1 MDKFEKL
8 TGIAAPLPIVNV
20 DTDMII
26 PKQYL
31 KTIKR
36 TGLGKGLFDEMRY
49 TADGSENPDFVLNK
63 PQYRDAQI
71 LVAGDNFGCG
81 SSREH
86 APWAIKDFGIRAI
99 VAPSY
104 ADIFYN
110 NCFKN
115 GILPIVLPQ
124 DQVDAL
130 MKDAEKG
137 ANARMTVD
145 LEAQTVTSSD
155 GEVFSFEIDSFKKH
169 CLLNGLDDIG
179 LTLEKAS
186 AIDSYEATA
195 SQARPWV

>member
-8 TGIAAPLPIVNV
+8 TGIAAPMPLVNI

-26 PKQYL
+26 PKQFL

-36 TGLGKGLFDEMRY
+36 SGLGVHLFDEMRF
-49 TADGSENPDFVLNK
+49 DDNGDEIPDFILNK
-63 PQYRDAQI
+63 PQYRETQV

-86 APWAIKDFGIRAI
+86 APWALKDFGIKA
-99 VAPSY
+99 VVSTSF

-115 GILPIVLPQ
+115 GILPITLPREA
-124 DQVDAL
+124 VDVL

-137 ANARMTVD
+137 SNARMIVD

-155 GEVFSFEIDSFKKH
+155 GESFAFEIDPFKKH

-179 LTLEKAS
+179 LSMEKVAS
-186 AIDSYEATA
+186 IDTFEAQA
-195 SQARPWV
+195 AQARPWV